1 MSSHLYSSE
10 MYQWLLKNNHGIR
23 PKHKLLKEMVKYFSL
38 TLRIYTTKSDYDSIQ
53 DSLIWLKKNY
63 DIINRHMKD
72 INVLK
77 ITYDNLGIQ
86 ETFTLKSMDLIKSE
100 EFIHTDFYEKD
111 DEAIGIDFFL
121 QLPDKDIEFF

>member
-1 MSSHLYSSE
+1 
-10 MYQWLLKNNHGIR
+10 
-23 PKHKLLKEMVKYFSL
+23 MVKYFSL

-63 DIINRHMKD
+63 DIINSHMKD
-72 INVLK
+72 VNVIK
-77 ITYDNLGIQ
+77 ITYDNFGIQ